1 VHLVGQSLSAVRT
14 VSFEIEPKP
23 DSVSAP
29 VRVTYTL
36 ESLRSRGRLTSDLLV
51 LPVFGLYAGFAN
63 PVSIDLT
70 FDDGSVQTI
79 DSTVT
84 TAAYTDPNGVYDH
97 PVFIERREAG
107 SELGFDFFALKSDL
121 GTPVILDT
129 DGTIRWVGV
138 SSEGSIPSVFTD
150 NGFVIGDR
158 FSTRVRRLELDGTET
173 LVPVA
178 FPDYRKFHHNIDPGK
193 VGLLGE
199 FNTPTDFQST
209 IAEFTLSGGVL
220 KEWDFATIVRDHMM
234 TGGDDSTP
242 FVRPPNDW
250 FHTNAAAYD
259 PRDDSLIVSSREH
272 FVMNVDYETG
282 AIRWLLGDPTKYW
295 WTFPSL
301 RAKALT
307 LTGGGLYPIGQ
318 HAVSLTSD
326 GLLLLFNAGYWSDW
340 QPEGAPRGESR
351 NYSAVSAY
359 RIDAATMTATNVWNF
374 DYGRS
379 IYSGHCSSAY
389 EAGGHSLLITYARA
403 DDDMHARL
411 VGLNS
416 QHEVVFDFQYANRRC
431 DTAWNAVPI
440 PLENMSFP

>member
-1 VHLVGQSLSAVRT
+1 S
-14 VSFEIEPKP
+14 
-23 DSVSAP
+23 
-29 VRVTYTL
+29 
-36 ESLRSRGRLTSDLLV
+36 ES
-51 LPVFGLYAGFAN
+51 
-63 PVSIDLT
+63 
-70 FDDGSVQTI
+70 
-79 DSTVT
+79 
-84 TAAYTDPNGVYDH
+84 
-97 PVFIERREAG
+97 
-107 SELGFDFFALKSDL
+107 
-121 GTPVILDT
+121 
-129 DGTIRWVGV
+129 
-138 SSEGSIPSVFTD
+138 SIPSVFTD
-150 NGFVIGDR
+150 NGFVIGDK
-158 FSTRVRRLELDGTET
+158 FSTKVRRLELDGTDT
-173 LVPVA
+173 VVPVA
-178 FPDYRKFHHNIDPGK
+178 FPGYRKFHHNIDPGK

-199 FNTPTDFQST
+199 FSTPTDQQST

-234 TGGDDSTP
+234 TGGDDSTL

-259 PRDDSLIVSSREH
+259 PRDDSLIVSSREN

-326 GLLLLFNAGYWSDW
+326 GLLLLFNAGTASDW
-340 QPEGAPRGESR
+340 QPEGAPIGESR
-351 NYSAVSAY
+351 EYSAVSAY

-403 DDDMHARL
+403 DNVTHARL

-416 QHEVVFDFQYANRRC
+416 QHEVVFDFQYDTSRC
-431 DTAWNAVPI
+431 DTAWNGVPI